1 MPISKTP
8 GGFTLIELLV
18 VIAVVAIL
26 AGLLLPVLGR
36 AKEKGRQTKCLSNEK
51 QIGLAFVMFADENEE
66 NYPTH
71 TGWDNWGGTQGK
83 DFADPNGYGSGTPA
97 NQRPLNR
104 YAPNVELFRCPSDKG
119 DTFLPKFKTSW
130 DATGNSYRTQWN
142 GNSFRVRKV
151 TAAVGSKPITTALIS
166 LRSVNKIIAGEVPFH
181 GNRPSNSSKSSWHNF
196 RGRRGYNML
205 FGDGHAVYYRFPK
218 EMDDPALWSIF
229 TEDSDWTSLYAP
241 KPSFHWW

>member
-1 MPISKTP
+1 VCAPIETQTMPISKKP

-18 VIAVVAIL
+18 VIAVIAIL

-104 YAPNVELFRCPSDKG
+104 YAANVELF
-119 DTFLPKFKTSW
+119 
-130 DATGNSYRTQWN
+130 
-142 GNSFRVRKV
+142 
-151 TAAVGSKPITTALIS
+151 
-166 LRSVNKIIAGEVPFH
+166 
-181 GNRPSNSSKSSWHNF
+181 
-196 RGRRGYNML
+196 RGYNML
-205 FGDGHAVYYRFPK
+205 FGDGHAAYYRFPK

-229 TEDSDWTSLYAP
+229 TEDSDWTSLHAP
-241 KPSFHWW
+241 KPGFHWW